1 MHEALR
7 NLLLLALAGC
17 LVTVAGSAAAWWRD
31 EERRLRRYLRAA
43 LGGPPESVIIAPGRG
58 RGAGLNLEQ
67 GRIAVLWDG
76 GVKGL
81 IYRLNQLVGA
91 ELILDDQVAAR
102 AYRGEP
108 RRALD
113 QAPSSAHRVSLRL
126 IFDNPRDPDF
136 ELELW
141 PPTDTSKRERATAG
155 QAITTC
161 RRWISGVEAI
171 LRQPAPSRA
180 LDSERGQDL
189 ELELEPDPEP
199 LEVAPPSAA
208 PVARLPAPARP
219 KSTIQGDMF
228 AETPPWDE
236 DDDEDVDD

>member
-7 NLLLLALAGC
+7 TLLLLALAGC

-31 EERRLRRYLRAA
+31 EQRRLRRYLRKA
-43 LGGPPESVIIAPGRG
+43 LGTHPESAIIAPGRG
-58 RGAGLNLEQ
+58 RAAGLNLER
-67 GRIAVLWDG
+67 GLIAVLWDG

-81 IYRLNQLVGA
+81 VYRLRQLVGA

-102 AYRGEP
+102 SFRGEP

-113 QAPSSAHRVSLRL
+113 QAPGSAHRVILRL

-141 PPTDTSKRERATAG
+141 PPLDSSKRERATVG
-155 QAITTC
+155 EAIAIS

-171 LRQPAPSRA
+171 LRQT
-180 LDSERGQDL
+180 
-189 ELELEPDPEP
+189 EPGPQ
-199 LEVAPPSAA
+199 VAQ
-208 PVARLPAPARP
+208 ARD
-219 KSTIQGDMF
+219 TED
-228 AETPPWDE
+228 EEPPWDE
-236 DDDEDVDD
+236 ADDEADEVT

>member
-7 NLLLLALAGC
+7 TLLLLALAGC

-31 EERRLRRYLRAA
+31 EQRRLRRYLRKA
-43 LGGPPESVIIAPGRG
+43 LGAHPESVIIAPGRG
-58 RGAGLNLEQ
+58 RAVGLNLDR
-67 GRIAVLWDG
+67 GLIAVLWDG

-81 IYRLNQLVGA
+81 VYRLRQLVGA

-102 AYRGEP
+102 SFRGEP

-113 QAPSSAHRVSLRL
+113 QAPGSAHRVTLRL

-141 PPTDTSKRERATAG
+141 PPLDPSKRERATVG
-155 QAITTC
+155 EAITVS

-171 LRQPAPSRA
+171 LRQTDPGPRVAAGREA
-180 LDSERGQDL
+180 DEDDS
-189 ELELEPDPEP
+189 
-199 LEVAPPSAA
+199 
-208 PVARLPAPARP
+208 
-219 KSTIQGDMF
+219 
-228 AETPPWDE
+228 PWDE
-236 DDDEDVDD
+236 EEEIT

>member
-7 NLLLLALAGC
+7 TLLLLALAGC

-31 EERRLRRYLRAA
+31 EHRRLTRYLRKA
-43 LGGPPESVIIAPGRG
+43 LDAHPESVIVAPGRG
-58 RGAGLNLEQ
+58 RAAGLNLER
-67 GRIAVLWDG
+67 GLIAVLWDG

-81 IYRLNQLVGA
+81 VYKLRQLVGA

-102 AYRGEP
+102 SFRGEP

-113 QAPSSAHRVSLRL
+113 QAPGSAHRVTLRL

-141 PPTDTSKRERATAG
+141 PPVDPAKRERATVG
-155 QAITTC
+155 EAIAAS

-171 LRQPAPSRA
+171 LRQT
-180 LDSERGQDL
+180 
-189 ELELEPDPEP
+189 DPEP
-199 LEVAPPSAA
+199 RVAQTRE
-208 PVARLPAPARP
+208 ARE
-219 KSTIQGDMF
+219 DV
-228 AETPPWDE
+228 EPPWDDE
-236 DDDEDVDD
+236 DDRPTQD

>member
-7 NLLLLALAGC
+7 TLLLLALAGC

-31 EERRLRRYLRAA
+31 EQRRLRRYLRKA
-43 LGGPPESVIIAPGRG
+43 LGAHPESVIIAPGRG
-58 RGAGLNLEQ
+58 RAVGLNLDR
-67 GRIAVLWDG
+67 GLIAVLWDG

-81 IYRLNQLVGA
+81 VYRLRQLVGA

-102 AYRGEP
+102 SFRGEA

-113 QAPSSAHRVSLRL
+113 QAPNSAHRVTLRL

-141 PPTDTSKRERATAG
+141 PPLDPSKRERATVG
-155 QAITTC
+155 EAITVS

-171 LRQPAPSRA
+171 LRQT
-180 LDSERGQDL
+180 
-189 ELELEPDPEP
+189 DPGP
-199 LEVAPPSAA
+199 RVAAG
-208 PVARLPAPARP
+208 RE
-219 KSTIQGDMF
+219 
-228 AETPPWDE
+228 AEEDEPPWDE
-236 DDDEDVDD
+236 EEEIT

>member
-7 NLLLLALAGC
+7 TLLLFALAGC

-31 EERRLRRYLRAA
+31 EQRRLARYLRKA
-43 LGGPPESVIIAPGRG
+43 LGGPAELVIIAPGRG
-58 RGAGLNLEQ
+58 RAAGLNLER
-67 GRIAVLWDG
+67 GLIAVLWDG

-81 IYRLNQLVGA
+81 VYRLRQLVGA

-102 AYRGEP
+102 AFRGEP

-113 QAPSSAHRVSLRL
+113 QAPNSAHRVTLRL

-141 PPTDTSKRERATAG
+141 PPIDPAKRERATVG
-155 QAITTC
+155 EAIAAA

-171 LRQPAPSRA
+171 LRQT
-180 LDSERGQDL
+180 
-189 ELELEPDPEP
+189 EPGPQ
-199 LEVAPPSAA
+199 VA
-208 PVARLPAPARP
+208 
-219 KSTIQGDMF
+219 QGREAD
-228 AETPPWDE
+228 EEPPWDE
-236 DDDEDVDD
+236 EDDEADEVT

>member
-31 EERRLRRYLRAA
+31 EDRRLRRYLRKA
-43 LGGPPESVIIAPGRG
+43 LGAPPESVIVAAGRG
-58 RGAGLNLEQ
+58 RAAGLSLER
-67 GRIAVLWDG
+67 GLIAILWDG

-81 IYRLNQLVGA
+81 IYKLHQLVGA

-102 AYRGEP
+102 AHRGET

-113 QAPSSAHRVSLRL
+113 RAPGSAHRVALRL

-141 PPTDTSKRERATAG
+141 PPADTAKRERATAA
-155 QAITTC
+155 QAITAC
-161 RRWISGVEAI
+161 RRWISSVEAI
-171 LRQPAPSRA
+171 LRQPTPAR
-180 LDSERGQDL
+180 DS
-189 ELELEPDPEP
+189 EP
-199 LEVAPPSAA
+199 LEVARSAAAARSAPSA
-208 PVARLPAPARP
+208 PPPPAARP
-219 KSTIQGDMF
+219 PAQLSAQGDMF
-228 AETPPWDE
+228 ALPPPWEADE
-236 DDDEDVDD
+236 DDEID